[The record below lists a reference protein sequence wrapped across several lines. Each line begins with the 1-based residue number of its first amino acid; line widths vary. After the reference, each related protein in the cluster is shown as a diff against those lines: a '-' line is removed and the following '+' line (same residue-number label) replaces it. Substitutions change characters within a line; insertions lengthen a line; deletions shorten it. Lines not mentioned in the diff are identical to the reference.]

1 MLISIITLEAAAIRL
16 VPIQPDMKAA
26 MQLALDCDPEAW
38 RVMGS
43 SAFGDGFEEFW
54 DKMLAEH
61 PKGTRI
67 AYAIVRRDHD
77 QIIGT
82 TSYLNLA
89 VSDGGVEIGATFLN
103 PNARAAIT
111 NPQAKLLMLEHAFAC
126 GALRVEFRV
135 DQRNLR
141 SQAAVTKLGA
151 VREGVLRKHKITWT
165 GHVRDTVMF
174 SILDNE
180 WPEVRARLIQRIE
193 AI

>member
-1 MLISIITLEAAAIRL
+1 
-16 VPIQPDMKAA
+16 MKAA

-61 PKGTRI
+61 QKGTRI